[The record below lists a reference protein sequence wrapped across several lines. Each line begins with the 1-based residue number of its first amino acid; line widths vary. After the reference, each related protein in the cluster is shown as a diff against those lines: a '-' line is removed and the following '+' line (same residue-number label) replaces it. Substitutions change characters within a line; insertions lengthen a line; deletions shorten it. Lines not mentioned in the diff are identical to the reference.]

1 MNAPS
6 EKVGR
11 LLFALTKNWRAV
23 LDTRL
28 APLGLSEARWHCLL
42 YLGRAS
48 EPLPQVELADRMG
61 ISPATLVRLLDRL
74 EEDGLVERHPE
85 PQDRR
90 AKRVQ
95 LTGKARELATHVEAE
110 ARRLRAEL
118 YAAISQDE
126 LEALEQTLTRLQERL
141 DEVKRQT
148 PSAEAS
154 RHEPAHHAS

>member
-1 MNAPS
+1 MNAPT
-6 EKVGR
+6 ENIGR
-11 LLFALTKNWRAV
+11 LLFGLTKNWRAV

-42 YLGRAS
+42 HLGRADAA
-48 EPLPQVELADRMG
+48 LPQVELADRMG

-90 AKRVQ
+90 AKRVE
-95 LTGKARELATHVEAE
+95 LTAKARDLASRVETE
-110 ARRLRAEL
+110 ARQLRAEL
-118 YAAISQDE
+118 YTALSQDE
-126 LEALEQTLTRLQERL
+126 QAALERTLMRLQERL
-141 DEVKRQT
+141 DEVRRQT

-154 RHEPAHHAS
+154 HEPARHAS